1 MADAIFSLL
10 SLLIPFALVLLGYF
24 VGRRNEQRHYESIYA
39 REAALAGL
47 PIIASKE
54 WDLEQTVEDSRMVQ
68 SSVVISIDYFK
79 RFASGLRNIF
89 GGEVRSLETLLDRA
103 RREAVLRLKESC
115 PDADIIVNLRLD
127 TSSIS
132 GAKPD
137 PNNKSVVSVE
147 VIASG
152 TAIRYARNH

>member
-1 MADAIFSLL
+1 MPAYVTA
-10 SLLIPFALVLLGYF
+10 
-24 VGRRNEQRHYESIYA
+24 YA
-39 REAALAGL
+39 YTDFLQYSGPL
-47 PIIASKE
+47 
-54 WDLEQTVEDSRMVQ
+54 QV
-68 SSVVISIDYFK
+68 
-79 RFASGLRNIF
+79 GLRNIF